1 MTKHLAEAFHKAS
14 QLPEGLQDELAR
26 ALLEELEWESRW
38 DTTLASSQEALARL
52 AEKALKGYT
61 EGKTK
66 EGGFGGCEIPDH
78 GRL

>member
-26 ALLEELEWESRW
+26 ELLEELEWESRW

-52 AEKALKGYT
+52 AEKALKEYT
-61 EGKTK
+61 DGNQRRRIR
-66 EGGFGGCEIPDH
+66 GV
-78 GRL
+78 